1 MTPGE
6 HARRRIARTR
16 AIAVAE
22 LRRALLQFTLNG
34 VAGSSLVPRPL
45 RYYLL
50 RACGLRIDTFRIGS
64 GCFFGGREVTIGSGS
79 TVNHRCYFDT
89 TARVTLGRNVH
100 VGPGVMFC
108 TASHAPGDSSERV
121 GEPTAGEIVVED
133 GCGIAA
139 GAILLAGVRI
149 GSGSIVAAGTVVGR
163 DLGPDGLYAGT
174 PVRLVKR
181 LDGPAPEPVS
191 VVAPTE
197 APAPLDAVAD
207 DREDE
212 PRVRDA
218 SATGP

>member
-6 HARRRIARTR
+6 HARHRTARARVIA
-16 AIAVAE
+16 AAE
-22 LRRALLQFTLNG
+22 LRRALRQFALNG

-64 GCFFGGREVTIGSGS
+64 GCFFGGPEVTIGSGS

-100 VGPGVMFC
+100 IGPGVMFC
-108 TASHAPGDSSERV
+108 TASHAAGDSSERV

-163 DLGPDGLYAGT
+163 DLGPNGLYAGT

-181 LDGPAPEPVS
+181 LD
-191 VVAPTE
+191 
-197 APAPLDAVAD
+197 APAPGPVPVVVPSEEAGPLEAAAD
-207 DREDE
+207 GDDE
-212 PRVRDA
+212 PRVRGA
-218 SATGP
+218 SASGT

>member
-1 MTPGE
+1 MTLGE
-6 HARRRIARTR
+6 HARRRTARARVIAT
-16 AIAVAE
+16 AE

-34 VAGSSLVPRPL
+34 MAGSSLTPRPL

-50 RACGLRIDTFRIGS
+50 RACGLHIDTFRIGS
-64 GCFFGGREVTIGSGS
+64 GCFFGGPEVTIGSGS

-100 VGPGVMFC
+100 IGPGVMFC

-163 DLGPDGLYAGT
+163 DLGPNGLYAGT

-181 LDGPAPEPVS
+181 LDAPAPEPVS
-191 VVAPTE
+191 VVAPAEE
-197 APAPLDAVAD
+197 AGPPESDGEG
-207 DREDE
+207 REDE
-212 PRVRDA
+212 SRVRGA
-218 SATGP
+218 SATGR